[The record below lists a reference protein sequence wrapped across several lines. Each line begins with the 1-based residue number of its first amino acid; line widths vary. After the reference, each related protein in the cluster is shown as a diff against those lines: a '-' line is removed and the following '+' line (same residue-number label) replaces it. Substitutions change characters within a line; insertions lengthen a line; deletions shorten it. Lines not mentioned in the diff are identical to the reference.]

1 MLHCGRKRLKG
12 IFIDSS
18 QKMLY
23 HFRVV
28 NGSKLVLEKEMRFP
42 DMIEKRIGA
51 LWLSPFRKKS

>member
-1 MLHCGRKRLKG
+1 
-12 IFIDSS
+12 
-18 QKMLY
+18 MLY

>member
-18 QKMLY
+18 QKKGDPVLRSKW
-23 HFRVV
+23 FRRE
-28 NGSKLVLEKEMRFP
+28 NEMRP
-42 DMIEKRIGA
+42 NMIEKRIGA